1 MALTINTNVASLNA
15 QRNLGA
21 SQADLN
27 KSMQRLSSG
36 LRINSAKDDA
46 AGLAISDRMTSQIR
60 GLNQAVRNANDGISL
75 AQTAEGAMQETTN
88 ILQRMRELA
97 VQSANDT
104 NSATDRASLQAEVNQ
119 LKNEITRI
127 AETTT
132 FNGKNL
138 LDGTLTT
145 AQFQVGANANETI
158 SFGITSAKSSDLGSN
173 ALTTDNAAGIESATA
188 VYAISS
194 GGAGQGSIGDANAA
208 PSDNNV
214 VLEKLT
220 ISDAAGASS
229 EVDISANDDLA
240 GVVGD
245 LNAIDGVTATGSN
258 SISISGLQLANNDD
272 ALGDDFGGTLTVI
285 GKNGTETID
294 LGAVL
299 TSGTHYNA
307 TTGAVNDDGYAVIA
321 GLLEGGANDLGA
333 EYTTAYDSATGKLTI
348 SSTTADNIQVGLT
361 GQADGGDQAYV
372 NGTMNVSS
380 PTTTTPVAIAGAAGT
395 YSGRIAS
402 GSITVALDQ
411 GLSMTSTVTD
421 GTGLFADAAVDNTT
435 GAVATVKTGVA
446 STADGNNV
454 GEQTLTIVGPN
465 GSAPDVEIAAG
476 ATANAV
482 ATAVNAETATT
493 GVSAEART
501 VATLSGLSANGT
513 VSFTL
518 QGNTEVAA
526 VEIEAT
532 VTKNDLSALA
542 KAINDK
548 SGTTGITAQLSGSNN
563 EITLT
568 QDSGYNIAIGN
579 FAHSDTASQTMNV
592 TGNQGDATKLVDDGT
607 GTYDSTVVGGEVT
620 FFASDDFNIT
630 SNIAEDATGGNSLF
644 AAAAGEANVSDLAS
658 IADVDITTV
667 EGAANAIKSI
677 DGALAQIDTFRGDLG
692 AVQNRFESTIA
703 NLQNVSENLSA
714 ARSRILDA
722 DIAEETSNMT
732 KQNILQQAG
741 VSILAQANQA
751 PQLALSL
758 LG

>member
-104 NSATDRASLQAEVNQ
+104 NSATDRSSLQAEVNQ

-138 LDGTLTT
+138 LDGSLTT

-158 SFGITSAKSSDLGSN
+158 SFGISSAKSSDLGSN

-188 VYAISS
+188 VYAATT
-194 GGAGQGSIGDANAA
+194 GGTGQGKAALTDAPTEAETLTVTNADGDTVGTPAAIANNGDIAEL
-208 PSDNNV
+208 V
-214 VLEKLT
+214 
-220 ISDAAGASS
+220 S
-229 EVDISANDDLA
+229 E
-240 GVVGD
+240 
-245 LNAIDGVTATGSN
+245 LNAIEGVTATGSN
-258 SISISGLQLANNDD
+258 QVTIGSITNFAASDEINISSTVAAGAANVTLTYSTHFDETDGLTAAGILALEDKGYTAVNNDD
-272 ALGDDFGGTLTVI
+272 GSF
-285 GKNGTETID
+285 TIT
-294 LGAVL
+294 A
-299 TSGTHYNA
+299 A
-307 TTGAVNDDGYAVIA
+307 T
-321 GLLEGGANDLGA
+321 AN
-333 EYTTAYDSATGKLTI
+333 TITAKLTDKED
-348 SSTTADNIQVGLT
+348 TTADLSMTV
-361 GQADGGDQAYV
+361 
-372 NGTMNVSS
+372 
-380 PTTTTPVAIAGAAGT
+380 AGAQGPAVATGEGAATEVAG
-395 YSGRIAS
+395 SF
-402 GSITVALDQ
+402 TVALDQ
-411 GLSMTSTVTD
+411 GLTLTSSL
-421 GTGLFADAAVDNTT
+421 TGDTGVFADASKDAAGV
-435 GAVATVKTGVA
+435 VSTVKTGVA
-446 STADGNNV
+446 STGDGNNV
-454 GEQTLTIVGPN
+454 GAQTLTIVGPN
-465 GSAPDVEIAAG
+465 GSAPAVEIAAG
-476 ATANAV
+476 STANAV

-501 VATLSGLSANGT
+501 VATLSDLSANGT

-532 VTKNDLSALA
+532 VTKDDLSALA

-563 EITLT
+563 EIILT
-568 QDSGYNIAIGN
+568 QDSGYNIAVGN

-607 GTYDSTVVGGEVT
+607 GTYGSTVVGGEVT
-620 FFASDDFNIT
+620 FSASDDFNIT
-630 SNIAEDATGGNSLF
+630 SSIAEDATGGNSLF
-644 AAAAGEANVSDLAS
+644 ASAAGEANVSDLAS

-722 DIAEETSNMT
+722 DIAEE
-732 KQNILQQAG
+732 
-741 VSILAQANQA
+741 
-751 PQLALSL
+751 
-758 LG
+758 

>member
-36 LRINSAKDDA
+36 LRINGAKDDA

-173 ALTTDNAAGIESATA
+173 ALTTDNAFGIEAATNA
-188 VYAISS
+188 SMGITV
-194 GGAGQGSIGDANAA
+194 ANTAT
-208 PSDNNV
+208 ST
-214 VLEKLT
+214 ETLT
-220 ISDAAGASS
+220 IGLADGTEVTADAGASAADTVTNLAAEGITATATYS
-229 EVDISANDDLA
+229 NTISFDLSGIINAHETNAETFQISDGTNAVTLSLTAADVLSVSVAGTGFSLDGTTLTYTGSSSNGANITFSNSSVGADISGN
-240 GVVGD
+240 VVYTD
-245 LNAIDGVTATGSN
+245 SD
-258 SISISGLQLANNDD
+258 
-272 ALGDDFGGTLTVI
+272 
-285 GKNGTETID
+285 GTE
-294 LGAVL
+294 
-299 TSGTHYNA
+299 
-307 TTGAVNDDGYAVIA
+307 
-321 GLLEGGANDLGA
+321 
-333 EYTTAYDSATGKLTI
+333 
-348 SSTTADNIQVGLT
+348 Q
-361 GQADGGDQAYV
+361 
-372 NGTMNVSS
+372 
-380 PTTTTPVAIAGAAGT
+380 
-395 YSGRIAS
+395 
-402 GSITVALDQ
+402 TVALAS
-411 GLSMTSTVTD
+411 LSYTQRAEGTYTFDAAQNVVSVTSEGASLGVD
-421 GTGLFADAAVDNTT
+421 AGEEGLFGVGNTGTT
-435 GAVATVKTGVA
+435 G
-446 STADGNNV
+446 GNNV
-454 GEQTLTIVGPN
+454 AAQTLTIVGPN
-465 GSAPDVEIAAG
+465 GSAPSVAIAEN
-476 ATANAV
+476 ATAKAV
-482 ATAVNAETATT
+482 ATAVNAESATT
-493 GVSAEART
+493 GVTAEART
-501 VATLSGLSANGT
+501 VATLSGLSADGT

-518 QGNTEVAA
+518 QGDTTVDP

-532 VTKNDLSALA
+532 VTTGDLSALA

-548 SGTTGITAQLSGSNN
+548 SGTTGITAQLSGSDN
-563 EITLT
+563 EIVLT
-568 QDSGYNIAIGN
+568 QDSGYNIAIGD
-579 FAHSDTASQTMNV
+579 FDHSVAGESVNIAGSQGV
-592 TGNQGDATKLVDDGT
+592 ATKLTDGA
-607 GTYDSTVVGGEVT
+607 GDSTVVGGEVT
-620 FFASDDFNIT
+620 FSASDDFNIT
-630 SNIAEDATGGNSLF
+630 SDKAGSAGSLF
-644 AAAAGEANVSDLAS
+644 ASAAGEANVSDLAS

>member
-1 MALTINTNVASLNA
+1 V
-15 QRNLGA
+15 
-21 SQADLN
+21 
-27 KSMQRLSSG
+27 
-36 LRINSAKDDA
+36 
-46 AGLAISDRMTSQIR
+46 
-60 GLNQAVRNANDGISL
+60 V
-75 AQTAEGAMQETTN
+75 
-88 ILQRMRELA
+88 
-97 VQSANDT
+97 
-104 NSATDRASLQAEVNQ
+104 
-119 LKNEITRI
+119 
-127 AETTT
+127 AET
-132 FNGKNL
+132 
-138 LDGTLTT
+138 
-145 AQFQVGANANETI
+145 
-158 SFGITSAKSSDLGSN
+158 
-173 ALTTDNAAGIESATA
+173 
-188 VYAISS
+188 
-194 GGAGQGSIGDANAA
+194 
-208 PSDNNV
+208 
-214 VLEKLT
+214 LT
-220 ISDAAGASS
+220 ISSVSGTVGTVNIAANENLGDASKA
-229 EVDISANDDLA
+229 VAN
-240 GVVGD
+240 

-258 SISISGLQLANNDD
+258 TVVLSNLTSSYE
-272 ALGDDFGGTLTVI
+272 GDTGTSYGGTLVLAD
-285 GKNGTETID
+285 GTATASID
-294 LGAVL
+294 LGSYVE
-299 TSGTHYNA
+299 
-307 TTGAVNDDGYAVIA
+307 DDGTITDASMAAIAAAIGTDTSNAFTASYNSDTGELTVTAASAKDIDVSIA
-321 GLLEGGANDLGA
+321 GLEANGANNTNASVDVAGA
-333 EYTTAYDSATGKLTI
+333 NSSSATNI
-348 SSTTADNIQVGLT
+348 ASTADTAQGVS
-361 GQADGGDQAYV
+361 V
-372 NGTMNVSS
+372 SGT
-380 PTTTTPVAIAGAAGT
+380 
-395 YSGRIAS
+395 
-402 GSITVALDQ
+402 ITVALAE
-411 GLSMTSTVTD
+411 GLSMTSTKVD
-421 GTGLFADAAVDNTT
+421 GTGLFADAAVNDTT
-435 GAVATVKTGVA
+435 GAVTTVKTGVA
-446 STADGNNV
+446 DTTGGNNV
-454 GEQTLTIVGPN
+454 GAQTLTIVGPN
-465 GSAPDVEIAAG
+465 GSAPAVEIAAG
-476 ATANAV
+476 STANAV

-501 VATLSGLSANGT
+501 VATLSDLSANGT

-532 VTKNDLSALA
+532 VTADDLSALA

-548 SGTTGITAQLSGSNN
+548 SGATGITAQLSGSNN

-620 FFASDDFNIT
+620 FSASDDFNIT
-630 SNIAEDATGGNSLF
+630 SSIAEDATGGNSLF